1 MKVPSPRASQCDDG
15 PGPNSA
21 IKLVIFDCDG
31 VLIDSEPIANRV
43 FRDLLESAGLRLS
56 LEQVMETFVGNTKDG
71 CIALAGSMLGRP
83 LPSDFGKRWDK
94 ALFAALRA
102 VKPVAGVP
110 ELLAGMKV
118 PFCVASNGNPDRMA
132 LALDYAGLMPW
143 VRGKLFTASEVAQ
156 PKPAPDLFLHAAKS
170 MGAAPSE
177 CAVVEDTPTGV
188 RAAVAAGMAVFG
200 FAAAPHIP
208 AQKLRD
214 EGATT
219 FTSMSELPALLER
232 A

>member
-1 MKVPSPRASQCDDG
+1 MSP
-15 PGPNSA
+15 
-21 IKLVIFDCDG
+21 KLVIFDCDG

-43 FRDLLESAGLRLS
+43 FRDLLDSAGLKLS
-56 LEQVMETFVGNTKDG
+56 LEEVLRTFVGNTRDG
-71 CIALAGSMLGRP
+71 CIVMAGKMLGRP
-83 LPSDFGKRWDK
+83 LPTDFGKRWDK

-110 ELLAGMKV
+110 ELLAGMRV

-143 VRGKLFTASEVAQ
+143 VRGRIFTAADVAH

-170 MGAAPSE
+170 MGVAPAG
-177 CAVVEDTPTGV
+177 CVVVEDTPTGV
-188 RAAVAAGMAVFG
+188 RAGVAAGMRVFG
-200 FAAAPHIP
+200 YAAATHIP
-208 AQKLRD
+208 AQALRD
-214 EGATT
+214 EGAIT
-219 FTSMSELPALLER
+219 FSSMSELPALLGS

>member
-1 MKVPSPRASQCDDG
+1 LAF
-15 PGPNSA
+15 
-21 IKLVIFDCDG
+21 KLVIFDCDG

-56 LEQVMETFVGNTKDG
+56 LEEVMSAFVGNTRDG

-102 VKPVAGVP
+102 EVKPVAGVP

-132 LALDYAGLMPW
+132 WALDHAGLMPW
-143 VRGKLFTASEVAQ
+143 VRGKLFTASEVAH
-156 PKPAPDLFLHAAKS
+156 PKPAPDLFLHAAKG
-170 MGAAPSE
+170 MGAAPSA

-188 RAAVAAGMAVFG
+188 RAGIAAGMTVFG
-200 FAAAPHIP
+200 FAAASHIP
-208 AQKLRD
+208 AQSLRD

-219 FTSMSELPALLER
+219 FTSMRDLPALLGR

>member
-1 MKVPSPRASQCDDG
+1 LRF
-15 PGPNSA
+15 
-21 IKLVIFDCDG
+21 KLVIFDCDG

-43 FRDLLESAGLRLS
+43 FRDLLESSGLKLT
-56 LEQVMETFVGNTKDG
+56 LDQVMTTFVGSTKDG
-71 CIALAGSMLGRP
+71 CIVLASNMLGRP
-83 LPSDFGKRWDK
+83 LPTDFGKRWDK

-143 VRGKLFTASEVAQ
+143 VRGKLFTASEVGH
-156 PKPAPDLFLHAAKS
+156 PKPAPDLFLYAAKS
-170 MGAAPSE
+170 MGVAPAD

-188 RAAVAAGMAVFG
+188 QGGVAAGMTVFG
-200 FAAAPHIP
+200 YAAATHIP
-208 AQKLRD
+208 AKALRA
-214 EGATT
+214 EGAKAT
-219 FTSMSELPALLER
+219 FTSMSELPELLER
-232 A
+232 G

>member
-1 MKVPSPRASQCDDG
+1 LRL
-15 PGPNSA
+15 
-21 IKLVIFDCDG
+21 KLVIFDCDG

-43 FRDLLESAGLRLS
+43 LRDLLESAGLKLT
-56 LEQVMETFVGNTKDG
+56 LEQVMSTFVGNTKDG
-71 CIALAGSMLGRP
+71 CIVVAGNMLGRP

-143 VRGKLFTASEVAQ
+143 VRGKLFTASEVAN
-156 PKPAPDLFLHAAKS
+156 PKPAPDLFLHAARS
-170 MGAAPSE
+170 MGAAPAD

-188 RAAVAAGMAVFG
+188 AAAVAAGMAVFG
-200 FAAAPHIP
+200 FAGAAHSD
-208 AQKLRD
+208 AAKLRAA
-214 EGATT
+214 GATP
-219 FTSMSELPALLER
+219 FAAMGDLPALLAR

>member
-1 MKVPSPRASQCDDG
+1 MKP
-15 PGPNSA
+15 
-21 IKLVIFDCDG
+21 KLVIFDCDG

-43 FRDLLESAGLRLS
+43 LRDLLESSGLRLS
-56 LEQVMETFVGNTKDG
+56 LDEVMKTFVGNTKDG
-71 CIALAGSMLGRP
+71 CIALASNMLGRP
-83 LPSDFGKRWDK
+83 LPTDFGKRWDK

-143 VRGKLFTASEVAQ
+143 VRGKLFTASEVGQ
-156 PKPAPDLFLHAAKS
+156 PKPAPDLFLYAAKS
-170 MGAAPSE
+170 MGVAPAD
-177 CAVVEDTPTGV
+177 CVVVEDTPTGV
-188 RAAVAAGMAVFG
+188 RAAVAAGMKVYA
-200 FAAAPHIP
+200 FAAATHIP
-208 AQKLRD
+208 AKELRD
-214 EGATT
+214 AGATT
-219 FTSMSELPALLER
+219 FTSMGELPALLAR

>member
-1 MKVPSPRASQCDDG
+1 MS
-15 PGPNSA
+15 

-43 FRDLLESAGLRLS
+43 FRDLLESAGLKLT
-56 LEQVMETFVGNTKDG
+56 LEEVMRTFVGNTRDG
-71 CIALAGSMLGRP
+71 CIVVAGKMLGRP
-83 LPSDFGKRWDK
+83 LPTDFGKRWDK

-143 VRGKLFTASEVAQ
+143 VRGKIFTAADVAH

-170 MGAAPSE
+170 MGVAPSG
-177 CAVVEDTPTGV
+177 CVVVEDTPTGV
-188 RAAVAAGMAVFG
+188 RGAVAAGMRVFG
-200 FAAAPHIP
+200 YAAATHIP
-208 AQKLRD
+208 AQALRD
-214 EGATT
+214 EGAIT
-219 FTSMSELPALLER
+219 FTSMSELPALLK
-232 A
+232 AA

>member
-1 MKVPSPRASQCDDG
+1 LKL
-15 PGPNSA
+15 
-21 IKLVIFDCDG
+21 KLVIFDCDG

-43 FRDLLESAGLRLS
+43 FRDLLESAGLRLT
-56 LEQVMETFVGNTKDG
+56 LEEVMSTFVGNTKDG
-71 CIALAGSMLGRP
+71 CIVVAGNMLGRP
-83 LPSDFGKRWDK
+83 LPADFGKRWDK

-143 VRGKLFTASEVAQ
+143 VRGKLFTASEVAN
-156 PKPAPDLFLHAAKS
+156 PKPAPDLFLHAARS
-170 MGAAPSE
+170 MGTAPAH

-188 RAAVAAGMAVFG
+188 AAAVASGMAVFG
-200 FAAAPHIP
+200 YAGAAHSDA
-208 AQKLRD
+208 AQLRAA
-214 EGATT
+214 GATT
-219 FTSMSELPALLER
+219 FAAMGELPALLAR

>member
-1 MKVPSPRASQCDDG
+1 MRF
-15 PGPNSA
+15 
-21 IKLVIFDCDG
+21 KLLIFDCDG

-43 FRDLLESAGLRLS
+43 LRDLLESAGLRLS
-56 LEQVMETFVGNTKDG
+56 LEEVMGAFVGSTKDG
-71 CIALAGSMLGRP
+71 CIALGGRMLGRP

-102 VKPVAGVP
+102 EVKPVAGVP
-110 ELLAGMKV
+110 ELLAGMTV

-143 VRGKLFTASEVAQ
+143 VRGRLFTASEVAH

-170 MGAAPSE
+170 MGAAPSD

-188 RAAVAAGMAVFG
+188 RAAVAAGMKVFG
-200 FAAAPHIP
+200 FAAAAHIP
-208 AQKLRD
+208 AQELRD

-219 FTSMSELPALLER
+219 FNAMHELPALLER